1 MASKP
6 TLNYTIDQKGF
17 AGLHLDI
24 KTGQPSANSSA
35 TPDSHNVIIEVN
47 GVKKRIR
54 YSGDINEK
62 IIRNLLEKNFSVP
75 ESLLQNNTLKVNYRH
90 QTSKQVTS
98 LTIGDFLSKKLYR
111 LLEKFTLS
119 FEPIVQ
125 QGTNQSGRLNAL
137 RPQIT
142 TQFTADFA
150 NMRNSK
156 RSLESIDPNAINSK
170 PKIPFDNPASAV
182 EPIRMPIPPIPEVK
196 QRRLSKAQ
204 ESVQVTAQFAHLQGE
219 HSGSERNS
227 GFFGSDSAAVAQS
240 KLAPEIRKFS
250 HFGGVFQGQGSKV
263 EVQPQQLYENGGFGS
278 QSRLPFTKSG
288 AASKP
293 KAYFSNQK
301 ELTMSVGTKKED
313 VNKQLLKHQTV
324 SQFQVHGG
332 PLSPNH
338 YQSVGSV
345 PSPGKSVDYCSEQ
358 VHSIASNQ
366 PNTKLVLVTLD
377 ESNIVRQVG
386 RMNRVIVLHTMKT
399 NKYLGKLINLLPKF
413 SVIPTFFTN
422 QVDTYAE
429 ESLELSLNYDFS
441 VVLRCDDLPTL
452 ISIFCDSLSQPNI
465 QESLIKKLYQERQSR
480 DILIQAVTLEQM
492 ISFIKM
498 IDQNEEFQ
506 KEILKLWGN
515 QHTNAVDEISNVL
528 EVIFCF
534 YKFRVSSIIRR
545 YTSDIDLSN
554 SGSQMSPQRVREAG

>member
-1 MASKP
+1 MTAKP
-6 TLNYTIDQKGF
+6 PLNYTIDQKGYP
-17 AGLHLDI
+17 GLHLDI
-24 KTGQPSANSSA
+24 QTGQASANSSA
-35 TPDSHNVIIEVN
+35 TPNSQNVVIELN

-54 YSGDINEK
+54 YSGEMTENV
-62 IIRNLLEKNFSVP
+62 IRNLLQRNFSVP
-75 ESLLQNNTLKVNYRH
+75 ESLLQSNTMKVNYRH
-90 QTSKQVTS
+90 ETTRQVTTLS
-98 LTIGDFLSKKLYR
+98 IGEFLSKGLYR
-111 LLEKFTLS
+111 SLEKFTLQ
-119 FEPIVQ
+119 FEPIAQ
-125 QGTNQSGRLNAL
+125 QASTQSGRLNGL

-150 NMRNSK
+150 NMKNSK
-156 RSLESIDPNAINSK
+156 RSLESIDVAAVNVKQKSK
-170 PKIPFDNPASAV
+170 LDNPTSAV
-182 EPIRMPIPPIPEVK
+182 EPIRIAIPPVPENK

-204 ESVQVTAQFAHLQGE
+204 ESVQVTAQFAHGQGDN
-219 HSGSERNS
+219 SCSEKNS
-227 GFFGSDSAAVAQS
+227 GFFESDSAALVQS
-240 KLAPEIRKFS
+240 KLGPENKKFS
-250 HFGGVFQGQGSKV
+250 HFGEVFHSQIAKI
-263 EVQPQQLYENGGFGS
+263 EPQPQPLYQNIGFGS
-278 QSRLPFTKSG
+278 QSRLVFNKSG
-288 AASKP
+288 VAPKP

-301 ELTMSVGTKKED
+301 ELTMSVGTKKDD

-345 PSPGKSVDYCSEQ
+345 ASPGKSVDYGSEQ

-366 PNTKLVLVTLD
+366 PSNKLVLVTLD
-377 ESNIVRQVG
+377 ESSIIRQVG
-386 RMNRVIVLHTMKT
+386 RMNRVMVLHTMKT
-399 NKYLGKLINLLPKF
+399 TKYLSKLLNLLPKF

-429 ESLELSLNYDFS
+429 ESLELSVNYDFS
-441 VVLRCDDLPTL
+441 VVLKCEDLPTL
-452 ISIFCDSLSQPNI
+452 ISIFCDSLSQQNSP
-465 QESLIKKLYQERQSR
+465 EYLLKKLHQERQNR
-480 DILIQAVTLEQM
+480 DFLIEAVTLDQM

-515 QHTNAVDEISNVL
+515 QDTNAIDEISNVL

-545 YTSDIDLSN
+545 YTTDIDLSN